1 VVVDAY
7 AQLVAEGFPRRP
19 RRLGHRGERRRPA
32 PLASVGLS
40 PSGEAPP
47 YNIDLR
53 PGLPDL
59 ASFPRAVWLAATRDA
74 LRLLPDEELGYV
86 ARWGAL
92 ALERG
97 ARGHDIGL
105 RSPHMGVRH
114 AVGSA
119 PSTPAAYSAMKSSHT
134 GGSPSIAATHVEA
147 CSGWAKASL
156 MW

>member
-1 VVVDAY
+1 
-7 AQLVAEGFPRRP
+7 
-19 RRLGHRGERRRPA
+19 
-32 PLASVGLS
+32 
-40 PSGEAPP
+40 
-47 YNIDLR
+47 
-53 PGLPDL
+53 
-59 ASFPRAVWLAATRDA
+59 VWLAATRDA